1 MIKDTNK
8 SAHEIG
14 FDVGTLVKG
23 GGCAF
28 PFVIE
33 LDDNKSMAYSHGM
46 TLRDY
51 FAAKALNG
59 MFANPDDSHEN
70 YDLSYDNYVKEI
82 ARCAYKMADAMLEAR
97 NK

>member
-1 MIKDTNK
+1 MIKDTDK
-8 SAHEIG
+8 SAHGIG
-14 FDVGTLVKG
+14 FNAETLVKG

-51 FAAKALNG
+51 FAAKAMQALITSRHTDYENG
-59 MFANPDDSHEN
+59 WYAEDALASS
-70 YDLSYDNYVKEI
+70 SYN
-82 ARCAYKMADAMLEAR
+82 MAEAMLAER

>member
-51 FAAKALNG
+51 FAAKALPECIGWGEPN
-59 MFANPDDSHEN
+59 E
-70 YDLSYDNYVKEI
+70 VCV
-82 ARCAYKMADAMLEAR
+82 RAYQYADAMLEAR
-97 NK
+97 NN